1 MTLSVRP
8 IHRPLGLAIG
18 PLSVGVAEHEGHFYA
33 DVPPLG
39 RLSAVSLE
47 DLADALQ
54 LAMMELQ
61 QRARAMDAVDLEKAL
76 ASAHAARQETLARLR
91 QNASLEAAREH
102 RLAAQRYALLVVLFM
117 PLLNQHAPAWRLA
130 R

>member
-1 MTLSVRP
+1 MNVRP
-8 IHRPLGLAIG
+8 IQKPLGLAIG

-39 RLSAVSLE
+39 RLSAVSLD

-54 LAMMELQ
+54 LALMEFQ

-76 ASAHAARQETLARLR
+76 AAAHTARQESLAKLR
-91 QNASLEAAREH
+91 QDASLEAAREH
-102 RLAAQRYALLVVLFM
+102 RLASQRYALLVVLFM

>member
-39 RLSAVSLE
+39 RMSAVSLE

-54 LAMMELQ
+54 LALMELQ
-61 QRARAMDAVDLEKAL
+61 QRARATDAVDLEKAL

-102 RLAAQRYALLVVLFM
+102 RQAAQRYALLVVLFM

>member
-1 MTLSVRP
+1 MNVRP
-8 IHRPLGLAIG
+8 IQKPLGLAIG
-18 PLSVGVAEHEGHFYA
+18 PLSVGVAEHEGRFYA

-39 RLSAVSLE
+39 RLAAVSLE

-54 LAMMELQ
+54 LALMEFQ

-76 ASAHAARQETLARLR
+76 EAAHTARQESLARLR
-91 QNASLEAAREH
+91 QAASLEAAREH
-102 RLAAQRYALLVVLFM
+102 RQASQRYALLVLVFM
-117 PLLNQHAPAWRLA
+117 PLLNQHAPAWRLG

>member
-39 RLSAVSLE
+39 RMSAVSLE

-54 LAMMELQ
+54 LALMEFH

-102 RLAAQRYALLVVLFM
+102 RQAAQRYALLVVLFM

>member
-1 MTLSVRP
+1 MNVRP
-8 IHRPLGLAIG
+8 IQKPLGLAIG

-39 RLSAVSLE
+39 RMSAVSLE

-54 LAMMELQ
+54 LALMELQ